1 LNGKPRLQG
10 NIFLPISLW
19 KLRTEGNWLAALS
32 DDPNCDLDVTLD
44 PTDLAELAGAV
55 TTWPK
60 MSGQASGSLEV
71 HGTPPALEGKSI
83 IRLHDLVFESE
94 PHISADLETRS
105 SLGILSGKAN
115 AVARGSDPVNLEA
128 SLPLKLEKRESGYV
142 LDTEGPLS
150 ATLNFPAILLAKLP
164 LYLSR
169 KTFVD
174 GILSGRLTV
183 SDSLRHPQLRGVAHL
198 IKGRL
203 LGHPS
208 LSTSITF
215 GGETATIDF
224 AQIAQ
229 QNVRHAAHGEIDF
242 RNLADITM
250 KILPSAPMLVLTL
263 LNPDDCIDGIEL
275 LPSEAYLPVHFVE
288 GRSGQRINEI
298 DLRGGLFASDWTIS
312 LSEKR
317 MADPLETLRQGG
329 ASQTFPI
336 CPALQPAGKT
346 LTLDL
351 VDRPFT
357 DGPPA
362 PKLRR
367 RRK

>member
-1 LNGKPRLQG
+1 
-10 NIFLPISLW
+10 
-19 KLRTEGNWLAALS
+19 
-32 DDPNCDLDVTLD
+32 V
-44 PTDLAELAGAV
+44 
-55 TTWPK
+55 
-60 MSGQASGSLEV
+60 SGSLEV
-71 HGTPPALEGKSI
+71 HGTPPSLEGKSI
-83 IRLHDLVFESE
+83 LRLRDLVFGNE
-94 PHISADLETRS
+94 PRISADLETRA

-142 LDTEGPLS
+142 LDTDGPLS

-169 KTFVD
+169 RMFVD

-183 SDSLRHPQLRGVAHL
+183 SDSLRHPQLHGAAHL
-198 IKGRL
+198 INGRL

-229 QNVRHAAHGEIDF
+229 ENVRLAAHGEIDF
-242 RNLADITM
+242 HNLADITL
-250 KILPSAPMLVLTL
+250 KILPSAPVLALTL
-263 LNPDDCIDGIEL
+263 PDPDDCIDGIEL
-275 LPSEAYLPVHFVE
+275 LPNGTHLHFVE
-288 GRSGQRINEI
+288 DQFGQRINEI

-329 ASQTFPI
+329 ASRTFPI
-336 CPALQPAGKT
+336 CPDLRPAGKT
-346 LTLDL
+346 LTLGL